1 MKSSLY
7 GTRLMLPPILSRL
20 NLMCINFEK
29 ILTISISFDYYH
41 VILRIMIV
49 CFQKL
54 TKLLVPSMASVN
66 HMGVLEIS
74 CFTLMFYD
82 IHYS

>member
-1 MKSSLY
+1 
-7 GTRLMLPPILSRL
+7 MLPPILSKL

-29 ILTISISFDYYH
+29 VLTISTSFDCYH
-41 VILRIMIV
+41 IILRIMIV

-54 TKLLVPSMASVN
+54 TNFLAPSMASVN
-66 HMGVLEIS
+66 HMGVLVIN

-82 IHYS
+82 IQYS

>member
-1 MKSSLY
+1 
-7 GTRLMLPPILSRL
+7 MLPPIPSRL
-20 NLMCINFEK
+20 NLMCISFEK
-29 ILTISISFDYYH
+29 VLTISISIDYYH

-66 HMGVLEIS
+66 HMGVLVIN
-74 CFTLMFYD
+74 CFTSMFYD